1 MLLMVLQ
8 ALRIGAIE
16 NFPGMGG
23 FIARA
28 VSDHDKLVGLER
40 RLVPQDA
47 VFGDAFVPD
56 LDFGVVL
63 IVREIS
69 WAALDGIGK
78 A

>member
-1 MLLMVLQ
+1 
-8 ALRIGAIE
+8 
-16 NFPGMGG
+16 
-23 FIARA
+23 

-47 VFGDAFVPD
+47 VFGDAFVHD
-56 LDFGVVL
+56 LDFGVML